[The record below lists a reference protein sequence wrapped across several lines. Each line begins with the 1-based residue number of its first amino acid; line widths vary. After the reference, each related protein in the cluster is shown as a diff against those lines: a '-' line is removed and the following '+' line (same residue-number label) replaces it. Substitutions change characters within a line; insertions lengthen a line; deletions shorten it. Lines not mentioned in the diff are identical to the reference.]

1 MSLYV
6 LSPFVSDVVASTG
19 GSGATT
25 SAQSFTLYS
34 NTSSVIVTNLSTV
47 STQYIYYYIAYDYA
61 VVPATLTDQNSGVIA
76 ASSTLS
82 ISLGTATQRPGSGAD
97 GALKLFFATDV
108 GTQQVRLTQVLVNRT

>member
-82 ISLGTATQRPGSGAD
+82 ISLGTATQRPGSGTD